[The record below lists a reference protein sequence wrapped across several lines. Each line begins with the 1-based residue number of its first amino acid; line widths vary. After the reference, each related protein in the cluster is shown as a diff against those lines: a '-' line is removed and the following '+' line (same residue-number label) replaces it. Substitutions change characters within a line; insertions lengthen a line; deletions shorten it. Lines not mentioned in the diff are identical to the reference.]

1 MASKKRDLLE
11 VLKLELEFL
20 KGGGYR
26 KGSSWRPQF
35 IFEDSPTCLNYGD
48 PERKRPCSECVL
60 MSLVPAEFREGKPPC
75 HYIPLNERND
85 TIQSLQQWSTPEEL
99 EDAVSEW
106 LMNTIQKLELERA
119 QRQSDLEGVR
129 RGRPWARPR
138 RTYGASKAM
147 SFECSNPDCYESFR
161 LSSGTVVSFSQQSAG
176 R

>member
-1 MASKKRDLLE
+1 MYMASKKRDLLE

-48 PERKRPCSECVL
+48 PERKRLCSECVL
-60 MSLVPAEFREGKPPC
+60 MSLVPAEFRDGKPPC
-75 HYIPLNERND
+75 HHISLNERND

-106 LMNTIQKLELERA
+106 LMNTIQKLELERT
-119 QRQSDLEGVR
+119 QRQSDVATG
-129 RGRPWARPR
+129 
-138 RTYGASKAM
+138 K
-147 SFECSNPDCYESFR
+147 
-161 LSSGTVVSFSQQSAG
+161 TVGQA
-176 R
+176 